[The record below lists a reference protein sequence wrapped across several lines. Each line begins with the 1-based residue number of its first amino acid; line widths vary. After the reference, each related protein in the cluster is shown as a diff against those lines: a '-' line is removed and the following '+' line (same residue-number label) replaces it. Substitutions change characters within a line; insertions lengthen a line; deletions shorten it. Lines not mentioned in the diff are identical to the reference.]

1 MVQHGKKWAK
11 ALDKDKRVEVDI
23 KVIYNSSSVR
33 PDSFEVTYFI
43 NGKRHLEIIPN
54 P

>member
-1 MVQHGKKWAK
+1 MEKEWAEELGKG
-11 ALDKDKRVEVDI
+11 KRLEVDI

>member
-1 MVQHGKKWAK
+1 MEKKWAE

-33 PDSFEVTYFI
+33 PDSFKVTYFI
-43 NGKRHLEIIPN
+43 NGERTVKIIPN

>member
-1 MVQHGKKWAK
+1 MEKKWAK

-33 PDSFEVTYFI
+33 PDRFEVTYFI
-43 NGKRHLEIIPN
+43 DGNMEFKEILN

>member
-1 MVQHGKKWAK
+1 MEKKWAE

-43 NGKRHLEIIPN
+43 NGERTVKIIPN